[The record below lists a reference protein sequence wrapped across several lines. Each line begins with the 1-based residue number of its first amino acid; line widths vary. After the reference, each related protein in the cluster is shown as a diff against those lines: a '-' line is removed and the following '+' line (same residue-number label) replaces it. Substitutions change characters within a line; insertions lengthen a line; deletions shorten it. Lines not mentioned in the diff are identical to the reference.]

1 MGLMEDFD
9 YSSGHAVL
17 DPGETLFM
25 YTDGLT
31 DATNR
36 KGELFGK
43 KRLEG
48 TLNGSSRQCAG
59 AHREQYLEPDRE
71 LLCGHRGLRR
81 HDLSRSAAELNLSNS
96 DGMQNVCVG

>member
-48 TLNGSSRQCAG
+48 TLNGSSRQAPEQIVKNIWSRIGNFSAG
-59 AHREQYLEPDRE
+59 TAADDDMTCLV
-71 LLCGHRGLRR
+71 LRR
-81 HDLSRSAAELNLSNS
+81 R
-96 DGMQNVCVG
+96 